1 MPKNIYEKIK
11 TAIIN
16 SEKVLITA
24 HEKPDGDALGSVF
37 SIAKYLDSLG
47 KKYQIFLEGNGFF
60 KETPFLHDV
69 ISYDEI
75 DWTNIDLIISLDS
88 GDLGR
93 TGLKKVPFGERKIIN
108 IDHHVSNDYFGD
120 INLVDSKSPSTT
132 LVLTKMFNYFNF
144 NIDKRIAK
152 ALLLGILTDTD
163 NFSNKGTTIEAFQ
176 IAAELLKKGANM
188 SKINFAKTDKKID
201 ALKIWGNSFERLS
214 KNKKYGGT
222 YTVITKEEIKKAED
236 ENFSEN
242 VEDLV
247 NFFNNLKDS
256 KFSMVLK
263 EQEDGVKVSLR
274 TTHDD
279 VDVSKLASFFGGG
292 GHKKAAGFFIKG
304 KMVKGDKG
312 WRVERQNGQ
321 KA

>member
-1 MPKNIYEKIK
+1 MPENIYKKIK
-11 TAIIN
+11 TTIKD
-16 SEKVLITA
+16 SDKVLITA

-37 SIAKYLDSLG
+37 AIAKYLDSLG
-47 KKYQIFLEGNGFF
+47 KDYQIFLEGNGYF

-75 DWTNIDLIISLDS
+75 DWTNVDLIISLDS
-88 GDLGR
+88 SDLPR
-93 TGLKKVPFGERKIIN
+93 TGLKKLPFGERKIIN
-108 IDHHVSNDYFGD
+108 IDHHISNDYFGD

-132 LVLTKMFNYFNF
+132 LILAKMFNYLGFEPDN
-144 NIDKRIAK
+144 RIAK

-163 NFSNKGTTIEAFQ
+163 NFSNKGTTIEAFEV
-176 IAAELLKKGANM
+176 AADLLKKGANM

-201 ALKIWGNSFERLS
+201 ALKIWGSSFERLN
-214 KNKKYGGT
+214 KNEKYGGA
-222 YTVITKEEIKKAED
+222 YTVVTKEEIKKAEE

-256 KFSMVLK
+256 KFSMVFK
-263 EQEDGVKVSLR
+263 EQDDGVKVSLR

-304 KMVKGDKG
+304 KMVKEKNG
-312 WRVERQNGQ
+312 WRIERQ
-321 KA
+321 KTE